1 MKLKVNVLDVKTGG
15 PLIVVIPKKEAIKQ
29 DLHPL
34 NRVKLKYKNKE
45 VIVVVDIIENSV
57 KPNHMIIYKEVA
69 DLLGVKKNNL
79 VELIYEPAPSSVEY
93 ILEKL
98 KGEKLNCEK
107 INTIIKDL
115 LSNRLSEVELTY
127 FIAACYPDK
136 LSNDEIYCLTK
147 AIVENGKKL
156 NLGKKMVLDKHCI
169 GGIPGNRTTMVVVP
183 IIASLGYTIPKT
195 SSRAISSPSGTAD
208 TMEALAKVEFTAD
221 EITKIIKKTNS
232 CIAWGGAMNL
242 AAADDKLIRLR
253 HPLSLDPE
261 GMLVASIMAK
271 KLAVG
276 STHVLIDVPIGLKA
290 KIQNLKQGK
299 SLKKKFLMI
308 AKKFNIKMR
317 VVFTNGINPIGYGV
331 GPVLEAK
338 DVLETLRGEGPK
350 DLREKSIELA
360 TKLLELVGH
369 RNPKESVEY
378 VLNSGLAY
386 KKMCEIIN
394 AQDGKITDPNKLKV
408 GEYKKEFYAE
418 RTGKINSFNMKTI
431 KTIARIAGA
440 PVDKGA
446 GILLNVIINQEV
458 VRGDKIFTIYSESQD
473 KLKQAIWTLKYMKKL
488 VEVK

>member
-45 VIVVVDIIENSV
+45 VIVVV
-57 KPNHMIIYKEVA
+57 

-195 SSRAISSPSGTAD
+195 SSRAISS
-208 TMEALAKVEFTAD
+208 
-221 EITKIIKKTNS
+221 
-232 CIAWGGAMNL
+232 
-242 AAADDKLIRLR
+242 
-253 HPLSLDPE
+253 
-261 GMLVASIMAK
+261 
-271 KLAVG
+271 
-276 STHVLIDVPIGLKA
+276 
-290 KIQNLKQGK
+290 
-299 SLKKKFLMI
+299 
-308 AKKFNIKMR
+308 
-317 VVFTNGINPIGYGV
+317 
-331 GPVLEAK
+331 
-338 DVLETLRGEGPK
+338 
-350 DLREKSIELA
+350 
-360 TKLLELVGH
+360 
-369 RNPKESVEY
+369 
-378 VLNSGLAY
+378 
-386 KKMCEIIN
+386 
-394 AQDGKITDPNKLKV
+394 
-408 GEYKKEFYAE
+408 
-418 RTGKINSFNMKTI
+418 
-431 KTIARIAGA
+431 
-440 PVDKGA
+440 
-446 GILLNVIINQEV
+446 
-458 VRGDKIFTIYSESQD
+458 
-473 KLKQAIWTLKYMKKL
+473 
-488 VEVK
+488 

>member
-195 SSRAISSPSGTAD
+195 SSRAISSPSGTSD
-208 TMEALAKVEFTAD
+208 TMEALAQVSFEVED
-221 EITKIIKKTNS
+221 IKKIVEKTNG
-232 CIAWGGAMNL
+232 CMVWGGVVDL
-242 AAADDKLIRLR
+242 ASADDKMIKVRNPLR
-253 HPLSLDPE
+253 LDPY
-261 GMLVASIMAK
+261 GLLLASIMAK
-271 KLAVG
+271 KKAVG
-276 STHVLIDVPIGLKA
+276 ASHVLIDIPLGKGAKIESMKEAIKLKRRFIELSNHLKIKIKVIITNGKQPIG
-290 KIQNLKQGK
+290 N
-299 SLKKKFLMI
+299 
-308 AKKFNIKMR
+308 
-317 VVFTNGINPIGYGV
+317 GV
-331 GPVLEAK
+331 GPNLEAR
-338 DVLETLRGEGPK
+338 DVLEVLMNKGHL
-350 DLREKSIELA
+350 DLKEKSIKMAVAILNMLNVKNA
-360 TKLLELVGH
+360 
-369 RNPKESVEY
+369 KEKVIGS
-378 VLNSGLAY
+378 LNSGKA
-386 KKMCEIIN
+386 
-394 AQDGKITDPNKLKV
+394 
-408 GEYKKEFYAE
+408 
-418 RTGKINSFNMKTI
+418 
-431 KTIARIAGA
+431 
-440 PVDKGA
+440 
-446 GILLNVIINQEV
+446 
-458 VRGDKIFTIYSESQD
+458 
-473 KLKQAIWTLKYMKKL
+473 
-488 VEVK
+488 

>member
-1 MKLKVNVLDVKTGG
+1 VESVNPLSSFVWQEPLDINGVSMMGIVGKQWIEFSRHGWLAAKDDPTINPDKYGAMIRKSLRPLSLKTL
-15 PLIVVIPKKEAIKQ
+15 EQA
-29 DLHPL
+29 
-34 NRVKLKYKNKE
+34 RVEYKNKE

-338 DVLETLRGEGPK
+338 DVLETLMEDGVLDDQDSFEVKTNERNKVEYEIQGTESKKFLGIFNVVIP
-350 DLREKSIELA
+350 
-360 TKLLELVGH
+360 KLLTVSSE
-369 RNPKESVEY
+369 
-378 VLNSGLAY
+378 
-386 KKMCEIIN
+386 
-394 AQDGKITDPNKLKV
+394 T
-408 GEYKKEFYAE
+408 GEVIS
-418 RTGKINSFNMKTI
+418 TNQNVWS
-431 KTIARIAGA
+431 RILS
-440 PVDKGA
+440 
-446 GILLNVIINQEV
+446 LLSI
-458 VRGDKIFTIYSESQD
+458 
-473 KLKQAIWTLKYMKKL
+473 
-488 VEVK
+488 